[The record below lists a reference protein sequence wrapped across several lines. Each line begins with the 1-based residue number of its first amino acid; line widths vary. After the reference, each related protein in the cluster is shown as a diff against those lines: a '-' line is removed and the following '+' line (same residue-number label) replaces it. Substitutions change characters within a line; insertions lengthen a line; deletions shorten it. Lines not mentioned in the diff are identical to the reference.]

1 MNTTNAASTDESTV
15 VRGNKT
21 YIANKHSNTPNCLD
35 LNNWCYARQG
45 RDSELRL
52 KVFGNKKTSLSHY
65 KSGMINISDD
75 LWKRLKN
82 AMEAIEKEEKGG
94 ALFSEEQSEPTEKSF
109 KDIVNEWLSTN
120 TIVKRRLAN
129 VAWAYNFTSFKDR
142 SLANLTT
149 SQFTNEVKNMNSDK
163 AYDQSRI
170 QAIMTKVSD
179 LIAQNHPL
187 AISAGI
193 SKSAKM

>member
-1 MNTTNAASTDESTV
+1 MNTTNAAQTDESTI

-21 YIANKHSNTPNCLD
+21 YIANKHSHTANCLD

-65 KSGMINISDD
+65 KSGMIKISDD
-75 LWKRLKN
+75 LWKRLKL

-94 ALFSEEQSEPTEKSF
+94 ALFSEENQMPLEKSF
-109 KDIVNEWLSTN
+109 KETVNEWLEVN
-120 TIVKRRLAN
+120 TLVKRRLAN

-149 SQFTNEVKNMNSDK
+149 TQFTNEVKNMNADK
-163 AYDQSRI
+163 DYDQSRI
-170 QAIMTKVSD
+170 QSIMNKVND

-193 SKSAKM
+193 SKSTKM